1 MPSTK
6 QLLSSRLL
14 RSSQGSQSRP
24 IVRLS
29 IAGIAICLIVVI
41 LAVSIST
48 GYRQVIEQKVIDM
61 GSHIRITYYDKD
73 YENNPSYDVRPITKD
88 ASLLKELQQNSDI
101 AHIQFAATKCGVL
114 KSDEQVEGIILK
126 GVDATFDWKAF
137 QGNMVTGKPLELSG
151 DTTTKGL
158 LVSKSIADRLQLKVG
173 DKVFGYFWNE
183 GKKFDRA
190 FRVSGIYSTGMPEY
204 DDHFVIGDLRHVQKI
219 NGWTSEQ
226 VGCMEI
232 LINDYDQLDEVGE
245 YVHQHIGPYLQAH
258 TIRQLYPAIFS
269 WTDLFDTNVMV
280 LLTITLIICMITL
293 ISTFFIIILE
303 RTPTIGI
310 LKTMGMTTADVRG
323 VFVRLGLRLIVVG
336 MLIGNVVGIGICLLQ
351 KYLHII
357 KLDEHSYYVPYV
369 PISFNWIFLAAVNFV
384 LLLICL
390 LVLLIPAT
398 FVSKRIT
405 PVNAIRFE

>member
-1 MPSTK
+1 MPSIK

-88 ASLLKELQQNSDI
+88 ASLLTELQQNPDI

-137 QGNMVTGKPLELSG
+137 QGNMVAGKPLELSG

-158 LVSKSIADRLQLKVG
+158 LVSKGIADRLQLKVG

-190 FRVSGIYSTGMPEY
+190 FRVCGIYSTGMPEY

-369 PISFNWIFLAAVNFV
+369 PISFNWIFLAAVNLV

>member
-1 MPSTK
+1 M
-6 QLLSSRLL
+6 LSSRLL

-88 ASLLKELQQNSDI
+88 ASLLTELQQNPDI

-137 QGNMVTGKPLELSG
+137 QGNMVAGKPLELSG

-158 LVSKSIADRLQLKVG
+158 LVSKGIADRLQLKVG

-190 FRVSGIYSTGMPEY
+190 FRVCGIYSTGMPEY

-369 PISFNWIFLAAVNFV
+369 PISFNWIFLAAVNLV

>member
-1 MPSTK
+1 MPSIK

-73 YENNPSYDVRPITKD
+73 YENNPSYDVHPVTKD
-88 ASLLKELQQNSDI
+88 ARLLKELQQNPDI
-101 AHIQFAATKCGVL
+101 AHIQYAATKCGVL
-114 KSDEQVEGIILK
+114 QSNEQVEGIILK

-137 QGNMVTGKPLELSG
+137 QGNMVAGKPLELSG

-190 FRVSGIYSTGMPEY
+190 FRVCGIYSTGMPEY

-219 NGWTSEQ
+219 NGWSSEQ

-232 LINDYDQLDEVGE
+232 LIHDYDQLDEVGE

-258 TIRQLYPAIFS
+258 TIRQLFPAIFS

-336 MLIGNVVGIGICLLQ
+336 MLIGNVLGIGICLLQ

-357 KLDEHSYYVPYV
+357 KLDAHSYYVSYV
-369 PISFNWIFLAAVNFV
+369 PISFNWIFLAAVNLV

>member
-1 MPSTK
+1 M
-6 QLLSSRLL
+6 LSSRLL

-88 ASLLKELQQNSDI
+88 ASLLTELQQNPDI

-137 QGNMVTGKPLELSG
+137 QGNMVAGKPLELSG

-190 FRVSGIYSTGMPEY
+190 FRVCGIYSTGMPEY

-369 PISFNWIFLAAVNFV
+369 PISFNWIFLAAVNLV

>member
-1 MPSTK
+1 M
-6 QLLSSRLL
+6 
-14 RSSQGSQSRP
+14 
-24 IVRLS
+24 
-29 IAGIAICLIVVI
+29 
-41 LAVSIST
+41 
-48 GYRQVIEQKVIDM
+48 
-61 GSHIRITYYDKD
+61 
-73 YENNPSYDVRPITKD
+73 
-88 ASLLKELQQNSDI
+88 
-101 AHIQFAATKCGVL
+101 
-114 KSDEQVEGIILK
+114 
-126 GVDATFDWKAF
+126 
-137 QGNMVTGKPLELSG
+137 
-151 DTTTKGL
+151 
-158 LVSKSIADRLQLKVG
+158 G

>member
-1 MPSTK
+1 MPSIK

-88 ASLLKELQQNSDI
+88 ASLLTELQQNPDI

-137 QGNMVTGKPLELSG
+137 QGNMVAGKPLELSG

-158 LVSKSIADRLQLKVG
+158 LVSQSIADRLQLKVG

-190 FRVSGIYSTGMPEY
+190 FRVNGIYSTGMPEY

-219 NGWTSEQ
+219 NGWTPEQ

-369 PISFNWIFLAAVNFV
+369 PISFNWIFLAAVNLV